1 MKELIEISFSPVNA
15 FFSIMSIVMLLYWI
29 MVIIA
34 GLDPDLLSIDFD
46 SADLDTDLDSHSHD
60 LPDRTGVDSSSDGNP
75 FMKTLE
81 FFNFDELPLMFILT
95 IIFFTMW
102 FLGINVT
109 YYLGIENTLIGFLIL
124 IPNFIVSLFIV
135 KIFSKPL
142 SYLYKQVNHK
152 GEPEIDF
159 LGRRCVVF
167 ATLEQNKTGQIQL
180 TVNGD
185 PIRLSAKS
193 NTEEILLAGQEAVIV
208 GESEDKKYYLV
219 EKFDY

>member
-15 FFSIMSIVMLLYWI
+15 FFSIMSIIMVLYWI
-29 MVIIA
+29 LVIVA
-34 GLDPDLLSIDFD
+34 GIDPDLLSVDFD
-46 SADLDTDLDSHSHD
+46 SADLETDFDHHTQD
-60 LPDRTGVDSSSDGNP
+60 LPDRSETSSDGG
-75 FMKTLE
+75 FMKILE

-95 IIFFTMW
+95 IIFFSMW
-102 FLGINVT
+102 LIGVNVT
-109 YYLGIENTLIGFLIL
+109 YYLGVESTLLGFLLL
-124 IPNFIVSLFIV
+124 IPNFIVSLFVV

-167 ATLEQNKTGQIQL
+167 SSMDQNKVGQIQL
-180 TVNGD
+180 SVNGD
-185 PIRLSAKS
+185 PMRLSAKS
-193 NTEEILLAGQEAVIV
+193 NTEEQLIAGQQAVIV

>member
-15 FFSIMSIVMLLYWI
+15 FFSIMSIVMILYWLA
-29 MVIIA
+29 VIIA
-34 GLDPDLLSIDFD
+34 GLDPDLFSIDFD
-46 SADLDTDLDSHSHD
+46 ASEVASDFDNQSPD
-60 LPDRTGVDSSSDGNP
+60 LPDRTEINAEGNG
-75 FMKTLE
+75 FLKILE

-95 IIFFTMW
+95 IIFFSMW
-102 FLGINVT
+102 FLGVNIS
-109 YYLGIENTLIGFLIL
+109 YYLGIESTWIALLLL
-124 IPNFIVSLFIV
+124 IPNLIFSLFIV

-167 ATLEQNKTGQIQL
+167 STLDDVKTGQIQL

-185 PIRLSAKS
+185 PMRLSARS
-193 NTEEILLAGQEAVIV
+193 NTTEQLNAGQEAVIV
-208 GESEDKKYYLV
+208 GESADKRYYLV

>member
-15 FFSIMSIVMLLYWI
+15 FFTIMSIVMLLYWI
-29 MVIIA
+29 LVIIA
-34 GLDPDLLSIDFD
+34 GLDPDLLSVDFD
-46 SADLDTDLDSHSHD
+46 SADLETDLDTNSQD
-60 LPDRTGVDSSSDGNP
+60 VPDRSDLSSDGNGL
-75 FMKTLE
+75 MKVLE

-95 IIFFTMW
+95 IIFFSMW
-102 FLGINVT
+102 LLGVNIT
-109 YYLGIENTLIGFLIL
+109 YYLGIESTWVGVIL
-124 IPNFIVSLFIV
+124 WIPNLIVSLFIV

-167 ATLEQNKTGQIQL
+167 STLDHERTGQIQL
-180 TVNGD
+180 SVNGD
-185 PIRLSAKS
+185 PIRLSARS
-193 NTEEILLAGQEAVIV
+193 NSDEKLLAGQEAVIV
-208 GESEDKKYYLV
+208 GESEDKRYYLV

>member
-15 FFSIMSIVMLLYWI
+15 FFTIMSIIMLLYWI
-29 MVIIA
+29 LVIIA
-34 GLDPDLLSIDFD
+34 GLDPDLLSVDFD
-46 SADLDTDLDSHSHD
+46 SADLDTDLDSNSQD
-60 LPDRTGVDSSSDGNP
+60 LPDRSDLSSDGNG
-75 FMKTLE
+75 FMKILE

-95 IIFFTMW
+95 IIFFSMW
-102 FLGINVT
+102 LLGVNVT
-109 YYLGIENTLIGFLIL
+109 YYLGIESTLVGVVLL
-124 IPNFIVSLFIV
+124 IPNLILSLFIV

-167 ATLEQNKTGQIQL
+167 STLDHERTGQIQL
-180 TVNGD
+180 SVNGD
-185 PIRLSAKS
+185 PIRLSARS
-193 NTEEILLAGQEAVIV
+193 NSDEKLLAGQEAVIV
-208 GESEDKKYYLV
+208 GESEDKRYYLV

>member
-15 FFSIMSIVMLLYWI
+15 FFSIMSILMVIYWI
-29 MVIIA
+29 LVIVA
-34 GLDPDLLSIDFD
+34 GIDPDLLSVDFD
-46 SADLDTDLDSHSHD
+46 AADLETNLDSHVHD
-60 LPDRTGVDSSSDGNP
+60 MPDRGDTSEGTD
-75 FMKTLE
+75 FMKVLK

-102 FLGINVT
+102 FIGVNVS
-109 YYLGIENTLIGFLIL
+109 YYLGIESTLLGFLLL
-124 IPNFIVSLFIV
+124 IPNFILSLFVV

-142 SYLYKQVNHK
+142 SYVYKQVNHK

-167 ATLEQNKTGQIQL
+167 SSLDQNKTGQIQL
-180 TVNGD
+180 NVNGD
-185 PIRLSAKS
+185 PMKLAARS
-193 NTEEILLAGQEAVIV
+193 NTEDKLIAGEQAVIV
-208 GESEDKKYYLV
+208 GESEDKKYYLI